1 MLRIVLLLSLSVS
14 LTGCYYM
21 QAASGQ
27 WEVLR
32 KRKAVDEVIEDP
44 DTPPAIAARL
54 RLLAEARDFSV
65 TDLGLPDNKSYRSYT
80 KLERDYVVWNVFA
93 APEFSLTPKQWCFP
107 IAGCVSY
114 RGYFSK
120 AAAIR
125 KSQQLSGEGY
135 DVVVGGVVAYST
147 LGRFNDPIL
156 STMLQRDDVELIA
169 VLFHELA
176 HQVVY
181 VKDDSTFNESF
192 ATAVEEFGIKRW
204 SDSKGLA
211 SKGLASK
218 GQDGSYEQYLE
229 GREFKQQIAG
239 IMDAARA
246 DLETIYSSDANPEIM
261 RAQKSARLRQLHVQ
275 VRAKT
280 EQSGR
285 AVSGWL
291 SGSLN
296 NAHLIPTAL
305 YADRLPKFRAIYASC
320 VQSMQCF
327 YEVAKRFASMTK
339 AERDIELS
347 AGDLPRGSGGLDD

>member
-14 LTGCYYM
+14 LTGCYYT

-32 KRKAVDEVIEDP
+32 KRKPVHDVIEDP
-44 DTPPAIAARL
+44 DTPPAVAARL

-65 TDLGLPDNKSYRSYT
+65 ADLGLPDNKSYRSYT

-125 KSQQLSGEGY
+125 KSQRLSAEGY

-156 STMLQRDDVELIA
+156 STMLQRDDIELIA

-204 SDSKGLA
+204 SDSKGQGA
-211 SKGLASK
+211 
-218 GQDGSYEQYLE
+218 SYERYLE
-229 GREFKQQIAG
+229 EREFQQQIAG

-246 DLETIYSSDANPEIM
+246 DLKTIYSSDVAPETM
-261 RAQKSARLRQLHVQ
+261 RTQKSARLQQLHVEM
-275 VRAKT
+275 RAKT
-280 EQSGR
+280 ERSGR

-320 VQSMQCF
+320 VQNMQCF
-327 YEVAKRFASMTK
+327 YEVAKRLASMTK
-339 AERDIELS
+339 AERDTELS